1 MSRSPQLNERNERM
15 KRITED
21 PETLDV
27 ICAHVA
33 SGGTVIDLAKIWD
46 LPFGWVMNWIR
57 QDATRS
63 DRYLAAMND
72 RAEWAIEMVLKELR
86 AIGFS
91 DVRQL
96 FNDDGSMKPPHE
108 WPDGTAAAVASVET
122 DELYEG
128 VGKEREQ
135 IGITRKVKL
144 WEKTKSLELLGK
156 NMRMFVER
164 VDIGAGKTLEDLI
177 VGSRDVTE
185 TKKDQA

>member
-1 MSRSPQLNERNERM
+1 MGM
-15 KRITED
+15 
-21 PETLDV
+21 
-27 ICAHVA
+27 C
-33 SGGTVIDLAKIWD
+33 
-46 LPFGWVMNWIR
+46 R
-57 QDATRS
+57 Q
-63 DRYLAAMND
+63 
-72 RAEWAIEMVLKELR
+72 
-86 AIGFS
+86 
-91 DVRQL
+91 
-96 FNDDGSMKPPHE
+96 P
-108 WPDGTAAAVASVET
+108 ASVET